1 MNRLY
6 RRNNNGMPTVW
17 WASFNS
23 DTNSIA
29 VFYGLVRGNIRKE
42 VYTVTQKD
50 GNKELESRYNEKI
63 KQGYQYLNEICDMHD
78 RPPVEDENSLEL
90 FNFLNT
96 YLPKD
101 LSNGNSNLLLPML
114 AKTYNGNVW
123 KK

>member
-1 MNRLY
+1 
-6 RRNNNGMPTVW
+6 
-17 WASFNS
+17 
-23 DTNSIA
+23 
-29 VFYGLVRGNIRKE
+29 
-42 VYTVTQKD
+42 
-50 GNKELESRYNEKI
+50 
-63 KQGYQYLNEICDMHD
+63 MHD

>member
-1 MNRLY
+1 M
-6 RRNNNGMPTVW
+6 
-17 WASFNS
+17 
-23 DTNSIA
+23 
-29 VFYGLVRGNIRKE
+29 
-42 VYTVTQKD
+42 Q
-50 GNKELESRYNEKI
+50 
-63 KQGYQYLNEICDMHD
+63 D

-123 KK
+123 KKSVICMVSIRLMVYVVLLLLILK